1 MLRSVLA
8 VASFALVGAALADG
22 PGSRIRTGPGITHPG
37 TPPAAER
44 DAERCYKMPDKEKER
59 CLQRLRAALR
69 GKERAP
75 HAGPGP
81 ESTGA
86 GSGAGSGATASG
98 SAGPGAVGGSAPR

>member
-1 MLRSVLA
+1 MLRFLLV
-8 VASFALVGAALADG
+8 VASFAVASAASADG
-22 PGSRIRTGPGITHPG
+22 PGSRIRTGPGITHPN

-44 DAERCYKMPDKEKER
+44 DAERCYKLQEKEKER

-81 ESTGA
+81 GSTGA
-86 GSGAGSGATASG
+86 GSGAGSGGTTA
-98 SAGPGAVGGSAPR
+98 APQ

>member
-1 MLRSVLA
+1 MRRLLVVGMLVLP
-8 VASFALVGAALADG
+8 AATLADG
-22 PGSRIRTGPGITHPG
+22 PGSRIRTGPGITHPT

-44 DAERCYKMPDKEKER
+44 DAERCYQMADKEKES
-59 CLQRLRAALR
+59 CLQRLRAAVR

-86 GSGAGSGATASG
+86 GTGAGSGATSG
-98 SAGPGAVGGSAPR
+98 TAGGGALGNSAPR

>member
-1 MLRSVLA
+1 MRRLILSAIVALP
-8 VASFALVGAALADG
+8 VASLADG
-22 PGSRIRTGPGITHPG
+22 PGSRIRTGPGITHPD

-86 GSGAGSGATASG
+86 GSGAGSGGTTA
-98 SAGPGAVGGSAPR
+98 APR

>member
-1 MLRSVLA
+1 MRRLILSAVLA
-8 VASFALVGAALADG
+8 LPVASLADG
-22 PGSRIRTGPGITHPG
+22 PGSRIRTGPGITHPD

-75 HAGPGP
+75 HSGPGP

-86 GSGAGSGATASG
+86 GSGAGSGGTTA
-98 SAGPGAVGGSAPR
+98 APR